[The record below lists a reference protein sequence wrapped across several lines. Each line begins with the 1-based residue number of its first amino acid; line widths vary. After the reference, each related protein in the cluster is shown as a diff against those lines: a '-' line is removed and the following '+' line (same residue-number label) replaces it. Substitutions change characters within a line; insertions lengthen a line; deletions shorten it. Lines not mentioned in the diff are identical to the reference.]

1 MINLLPPEVKEHY
14 RFASYNTRLRSWLIA
29 VCLAIV
35 GVGLISGAGL
45 LYMRQISHS
54 YDQQIADSTNNLQK
68 QHIDAIRKQVNTISS
83 SLKLSVQVLSKEVL
97 FSQLLKQLATLTP
110 ANTSLSSLNI
120 SQDQTAIDIVA
131 NTSDYN
137 TATQLQVNL
146 AAPNNKIFSKADIIN
161 ISCNSGNDSTSSGAP
176 SKYPCSVTIR
186 ALLAK
191 DNPFLFINSQKAA
204 S

>member
-1 MINLLPPEVKEHY
+1 MINLLPPEVKAQY
-14 RFASYNTRLRSWLIA
+14 RYASYNTRLRGWLIA
-29 VCLAIV
+29 VCLVLV
-35 GVGLISGAGL
+35 GMAAISGAGL
-45 LYMRQISHS
+45 LYLRQISHS
-54 YDQQIADSTNNLQK
+54 YDQQIADSTASLKRQK
-68 QHIDAIRKQVNTISS
+68 IDQTRTEVNSISS

-120 SQDQTAIDIVA
+120 SQDQTALDIVA
-131 NTSDYN
+131 NTTDYN
-137 TATQLQVNL
+137 AATQLQVNL
-146 AAPNNKIFSKADIIN
+146 ADPNNKIFSKADIIT
-161 ISCNSGNDSTSSGAP
+161 ISCGGNDTTTGSTP

-191 DNPFLFINSQKAA
+191 DNPFLFINSKKAT

>member
-1 MINLLPPEVKEHY
+1 MINLLPPEVKAQY
-14 RFASYNTRLRSWLIA
+14 RFASYNTKLRSWLIA
-29 VCLAIV
+29 VCLVLA
-35 GVGLISGAGL
+35 GMGTISGAGL
-45 LYMRQISHS
+45 LYLRQISNS
-54 YDQQIADSTNNLQK
+54 YDQQIADSTTSLKRQK
-68 QHIDAIRKQVNTISS
+68 IDQTRRQVNNIST

-120 SQDQTAIDIVA
+120 SQDQTALDIVA
-131 NTSDYN
+131 NTTDYSA
-137 TATQLQVNL
+137 ATQLQVNL
-146 AAPNNKIFSKADIIN
+146 SDPNNKIFSKADIIN
-161 ISCNSGNDSTSSGAP
+161 ISCGGNDTTTSSAP